1 MTYLQFII
9 GRYLL
14 PAVLHPEEIWGPSFQ
29 LTVWSM
35 FLNTNKNVLIYIILH
50 TFSHFFLVVQN
61 VLLNRTQG
69 SSLFT

>member
-9 GRYLL
+9 GTYLF
-14 PAVLHPEEIWGPSFQ
+14 PAMSHPEVIWGPRFQ
-29 LTVWSM
+29 LAVWSM
-35 FLNTNKNVLIYIILH
+35 SLNTNKNVLIYIILH
-50 TFSHFFLVVQN
+50 TFSHFFLVVQH